1 MSIPAF
7 QNACHENNFSTSFH
21 TTKTENILPQGSP
34 TEKYV
39 IRFWEDLGSRFSF
52 DEALQNTSVV
62 FDPKNKNITYPN
74 EEQLEKLDE
83 RMSACVFPLLSCLK
97 KEPVPIMGDRVKHIL
112 GNTVVD
118 KSQQETDLL
127 SFQV

>member
-21 TTKTENILPQGSP
+21 TTTTNNILPQGSP
-34 TEKYV
+34 TQKYA
-39 IRFWEDLGSRFSF
+39 IRFWEKYKPSFSF
-52 DEALQNTSVV
+52 DKACQNTSVV

-83 RMSACVFPLLSCLK
+83 RIRVCVFDLLSCLK

-112 GNTVVD
+112 GNTAVD
-118 KSQQETDLL
+118 KSEQETDLL